1 MVAGQRH
8 AFSMSSPDSTAPR
21 ATEMIALGEV
31 MLRLSPPGH
40 GRLEFA
46 RSLDIDVGGGE
57 YNVAYALAR
66 LGHSTGFVTQLPDNE
81 LGRIILQHAR
91 GAGMST
97 EHIRLQPFDGVGR
110 NGRVGLYF
118 AEIGMGPRGGL
129 AVFDRAGSDA
139 SRMQPGD
146 VDWDAVMTQSGWF
159 HCSGIFPVLSENC
172 RSTLRVAVAAAR
184 RHNVPVSYDL
194 NYRSKLCTPEAAA
207 EVNRE
212 MAAAATLLL
221 GSPEGFAALL
231 GARESGFDPDDETG
245 LIQGLTA
252 VFPGVQAIGA
262 TRRVVRSGSCHDL
275 SGWLWSGG
283 TLCRSRVWSG
293 VEIEDRVGSGD
304 AFAAGL
310 IHGRLRG
317 WPALDALE
325 FGVAH
330 AVLLQ
335 TTRGDTS
342 QFTEADVAA
351 LLRDGTA
358 AMKR

>member
-1 MVAGQRH
+1 MVGGQRL
-8 AFSMSSPDSTAPR
+8 AFPMSSPDSNAPR
-21 ATEMIALGEV
+21 TTGVIALGEV

-57 YNVAYALAR
+57 YNVVHALAR
-66 LGHSTGFVTQLPDNE
+66 LGHSTGFITALPDNE
-81 LGRIILQHAR
+81 PARIVLQHAR

-97 EHIRLQPFDGVGR
+97 EHMRLQPFDGVGR

-129 AVFDRAGSDA
+129 AVFDRANSDA

-146 VDWDAVMTQSGWF
+146 VDWDAVMTRSGWF

-172 RSTLRVAVAAAR
+172 RATLRAAVAAAR

-194 NYRSKLCTPEAAA
+194 NYRSKLCTPETAA

-212 MAAAATLLL
+212 FAAAATLLL

-231 GARESGFDPDDETG
+231 GARDPGFDPDDAAG

-262 TRRVVRSGSCHDL
+262 TRRVVHTGSRHDL
-275 SGWLWSGG
+275 SGWLWTQG

-317 WPALDALE
+317 WPALAAVE

-342 QFTEADVAA
+342 QFTEAEVAA
-351 LLRDGTA
+351 LLHEGTA